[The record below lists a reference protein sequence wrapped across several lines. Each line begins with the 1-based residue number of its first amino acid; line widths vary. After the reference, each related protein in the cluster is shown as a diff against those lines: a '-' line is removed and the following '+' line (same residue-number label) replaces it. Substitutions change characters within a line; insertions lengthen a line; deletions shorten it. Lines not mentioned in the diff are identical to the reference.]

1 MDGAVSE
8 QAILQEVRD
17 LIAEGVLTDDP
28 KSPTLFVVTV
38 VGNQRSDREDD
49 VHKFISNAVRKYP
62 SMELVVGDTS
72 NLEKAAALA
81 AEHQE
86 IKCTVVRKADKG
98 DFDEGAVCRDEK
110 VVALSTQ
117 IVAFDKSARTKSY
130 EVLAKRLRKTIHYV

>member
-1 MDGAVSE
+1 MTEA
-8 QAILQEVRD
+8 AILQEVRE
-17 LIAEGVLTDDP
+17 LIAEGVLTDD
-28 KSPTLFVVTV
+28 KNSPTLFIVTV

-49 VHKFISNAVRKYP
+49 AYDFITNVARKYP
-62 SMELVVGDTS
+62 HASVVVGDTS

-86 IKCTVVRKADKG
+86 IKCTVVKKGDKG
-98 DFDEGAVCRDEK
+98 DFDAGAVCRDEK

-130 EVLAKRLRKTIHYV
+130 ESLAKRMRKTIHHV